1 MSRTASE
8 LPQLRAALML
18 AAERHATQAHGV
30 ATPADERLRASGR
43 AQRWRAVGRS
53 RTRWR
58 LPLRHSAVRRSSI
71 GLMFAVGLLMLAAV
85 AYATTQL
92 IQTGTPVKSE
102 ESFTANAG
110 VGVAI
115 PRTEGLLGIAA
126 PDPGGGPPW
135 TMRVYDTSR
144 GLGCAQVGRLVGG
157 RIGVLGI
164 DGAFHDDG
172 RFHPLPTQASQ
183 AEGECMLL
191 DARGHVF
198 LGVATFGAP
207 ASGLPRECHLLG
219 SRAASERCAR
229 SDPRDVFYGL
239 LGPDARRI
247 TYTAEGHT
255 RTIPTVGSEGAYL
268 IVERSPSQLAEIGGG
283 EGVGALPAGGGSMSG
298 RDGLHVSLHQ
308 PIREIAYSGGR
319 TCSLTR
325 HGFRNGHGRDC
336 LPPVGYV
343 AQQIHVPSAQEMAS
357 AIQVQPILGRPIT
370 GHPGARQLELLVSF
384 VAHAAV
390 TSALSGYSV
399 FVQEPDSGQC
409 ATHNVGV
416 GTGEPLARNVNAGE
430 RVQVAVPSI
439 QSASSM
445 FPGCPGIARGTVTY
459 SVPSEEV
466 TLSSIASF
474 GAFQGRAHRVTVG
487 RFTYDNP

>member
-1 MSRTASE
+1 MTRSACE
-8 LPQLRAALML
+8 LPQLRAALL
-18 AAERHATQAHGV
+18 RAAERQLAQAHEH
-30 ATPADERLRASGR
+30 AAPAGE
-43 AQRWRAVGRS
+43 
-53 RTRWR
+53 
-58 LPLRHSAVRRSSI
+58 RRSGLRGATARHGSI
-71 GLMFAVGLLMLAAV
+71 ALMFAIGLLMLAAV

-92 IQTGTPVKSE
+92 IQTGAPVKSE

-183 AEGECMLL
+183 AEGECVLL
-191 DARGHVF
+191 DARGHAF
-198 LGVATFGAP
+198 LGVAKFGEP

-219 SRAASERCAR
+219 SRAAGERCAR

-239 LGPDARRI
+239 LGPDARSI
-247 TYTAEGHT
+247 TYNAEGQT
-255 RTIPTVGSEGAYL
+255 RTIPTVGSDGAYL
-268 IVERSPSQLAEIGGG
+268 IVERSPALLAEIGEG

-298 RDGLHVSLHQ
+298 RDGLHVSLRQ
-308 PIREIAYSGGR
+308 PVRKITYTRGR

-325 HGFRNGHGRDC
+325 HGFRNGHGRTC
-336 LPPVGYV
+336 LPPAGYV
-343 AQQIHVPSAQEMAS
+343 AQQIQIPSVQQMAS
-357 AIQVQPILGRPIT
+357 AIQVQPILGQPIT
-370 GHPGARQLELLVSF
+370 SHPGTRQLELLVSF

-390 TSALSGYSV
+390 TSALSGYNV
-399 FVQEPDSGQC
+399 FVQEPDSGRC
-409 ATHNVGV
+409 AKHNVGV

-430 RVQVAVPSI
+430 RVQVAVPSF

-445 FPGCPGIARGTVTY
+445 FPGCPGLAQGTVTY

-474 GAFQGRAHRVTVG
+474 GALQGRAHRVTVG

>member
-1 MSRTASE
+1 MTRGACE
-8 LPQLRAALML
+8 LPQLRAALLL
-18 AAERHATQAHGV
+18 AAERQAVQARGA
-30 ATPADERLRASGR
+30 ATPAAGSPFAGGRVERLGARRPRAG
-43 AQRWRAVGRS
+43 
-53 RTRWR
+53 WR
-58 LPLRHSAVRRSSI
+58 LPLRHSTARRSSI
-71 GLMFAVGLLMLAAV
+71 GLMFAVGLLTLAAV

-92 IQTGTPVKSE
+92 IQTGSPVKSE

-157 RIGVLGI
+157 HIGVLGI

-183 AEGECMLL
+183 AEGECALL
-191 DARGHVF
+191 DARGHAF
-198 LGVATFGAP
+198 LGVAKFGEP

-219 SRAASERCAR
+219 LRAAGERCAR

-239 LGPDARRI
+239 LGPDARSI
-247 TYTAEGHT
+247 TYTAEGQTH
-255 RTIPTVGSEGAYL
+255 TIPTVGSDGAYL
-268 IVERSPSQLAEIGGG
+268 IVERSPALLAEMG
-283 EGVGALPAGGGSMSG
+283 EGESIGALPAGGGSMSG
-298 RDGLHVSLHQ
+298 RDGLHVSLRQ

-325 HGFRNGHGRDC
+325 HGFRDGHGHDC

-343 AQQIHVPSAQEMAS
+343 AQQIQIPSAQEMAS
-357 AIQVQPILGRPIT
+357 AVQAQPIIAPATAGD
-370 GHPGARQLELLVSF
+370 PGTRQLELLVSF

-399 FVQEPDSGQC
+399 FLQEPDSGRC
-409 ATHNVGV
+409 AKRNVGV
-416 GTGEPLARNVNAGE
+416 GTGEPLARNVDAGQ
-430 RVQVAVPSI
+430 RVQVTLPSI
-439 QSASSM
+439 QSTSSM
-445 FPGCPGIARGTVTY
+445 FPGCPGLAQGTVTY

-474 GAFQGRAHRVTVG
+474 GALQGRAHRVTVG